1 MTARAERSPHTDDR
15 SGTTGPGDRL
25 DSLRRMSDG
34 ATTPTATGPA
44 GADERG
50 LTAAE
55 VAARVADGRVNHVP
69 SDPSRTTAQIL
80 RANVLTPINAIIGTL
95 LVLIVIADG
104 IGPDMLFGGV
114 IVANSLIG
122 TIQELRARAALDR
135 LAVLNT
141 PHATVVR
148 DGEVV
153 ELEIDQVVQDD
164 LLMLGPGTQVVVD
177 GEVVTSHGLELN
189 EALLTGESD
198 PIHKQPGDEVMSGS
212 FVAAG
217 SGTFRATKVGA
228 ESYAASLAG
237 AAKEFTLV
245 HSELRDG
252 INKILK
258 FLMLVLPPVAAI
270 LLLRL
275 LGSSDDWRDAL
286 SGTVAAAVA
295 MVPDGLVLLT
305 SLAFMAGVVKLSRRN
320 ALLREL
326 ASVEL
331 LARVDTLCLDKTGT
345 ITTGEIVAAGVEE
358 LGDGPAVEPLLAALA
373 ASDPDPNATLLA
385 IGRAYPD
392 DPGWTLVDTVPFS
405 SARKWS
411 AASFDGHGALY
422 LGAPEFLAPDDAEVA
437 SKVGEQAELGRR
449 VVLLATASALT
460 GEELPDDLVPR
471 ALVLLEDDV
480 RDDAED
486 TLCYL
491 SEQGIGLKVIS
502 GDHPGTVAA
511 VAARAGVP
519 DAQRVMDARELPL
532 DDDEALADAIES
544 HTVFGRVKPE
554 QKRAMVRALQSR
566 GHVVGMT
573 GDGVNDVLALKDADM
588 GIAMGAGSA
597 ASRAVA
603 QLVLLENRFSV
614 LPGVLAEG
622 RRVINSVER
631 AANLFIYG
639 TVYSVCMALVIT
651 LVGTDYPFLP
661 RHLTLV
667 RSLSVGI
674 PGFFLALAPDPRRAR
689 TGFVPRVVR
698 FAIPAGVIAAIAAL
712 TAYFY
717 ALEVADT
724 SLTDARSAATITLLA
739 VGLLILLRLTGTLP
753 PWRWALVGA
762 MAAGI
767 VLVLAVP
774 VAATFFDLDDP
785 PESVWGAMGAAVL
798 VAAVAIR
805 FVPVT
810 ADGGEVVELPERFRS
825 PTRAQRRASAA

>member
-1 MTARAERSPHTDDR
+1 
-15 SGTTGPGDRL
+15 
-25 DSLRRMSDG
+25 MSDP
-34 ATTPTATGPA
+34 ASTAASVATGS
-44 GADERG
+44 DSG

-55 VAARVADGRVNHVP
+55 VAERVADGRVNVVP

-80 RANVLTPINAIIGTL
+80 RANVLTPVNAIIGTL

-148 DGEVV
+148 DGVVADLAVEEVV
-153 ELEIDQVVQDD
+153 ADD
-164 LLMLGPGTQVVVD
+164 LLLLSPGAQVVVD
-177 GEVVTSHGLELN
+177 GEVVRSSGLELN
-189 EALLTGESD
+189 ESLLTGESD
-198 PIHKQPGDEVMSGS
+198 PVHKQPGDEVMSGS

-217 SGTFRATKVGA
+217 SGAFRATKIGA

-245 HSELRDG
+245 HSELRTG
-252 INKILK
+252 INRILK
-258 FLMLVLPPVAAI
+258 FLMVALPPIALI
-270 LLLRL
+270 LLWRL
-275 LGSSDDWRDAL
+275 WSTGDGWRSAL

-345 ITTGEIVAAGVEE
+345 ITTGEIVAAGIDE
-358 LGDGPAVEPLLAALA
+358 LAVPSGADVEPVERLLAALA
-373 ASDPDPNATLLA
+373 SSDPDPNATLLA
-385 IGRAYPD
+385 IGRAHTEN
-392 DPGWTLVDTVPFS
+392 PGWTLVDTVPFS

-411 AASFDGHGALY
+411 AASFEGHGAVY
-422 LGAPEFLAPDDAEVA
+422 LGAPEFLAPGDPDVA
-437 SKVGEQAELGRR
+437 DRVGAQAADGRR

-460 GEELPDDLVPR
+460 GDELPTDLVPR
-471 ALVLLEDDV
+471 ALVLLEDDI

-486 TLCYL
+486 TLAYL
-491 SEQGIGLKVIS
+491 SSQQIDLKVIS

-519 DAQRVMDARELPL
+519 DAHKVMDARDLPL
-532 DDDEALADAIES
+532 DDEDALAAAVDA
-544 HTVFGRVKPE
+544 HAVFGRVKPQ

-639 TVYSVCMALVIT
+639 TVYSVCMAVVISV
-651 LVGTDYPFLP
+651 VGTDYPFLP

-674 PGFFLALAPDPRRAR
+674 PGFFLALAPDPRMAR
-689 TGFVPRVVR
+689 TGFVPRVIR
-698 FAIPAGVIAAIAAL
+698 FAIPAGLIAAAAAL
-712 TAYFY
+712 TVYFY
-717 ALEVADT
+717 AREVADT

-739 VGLLILLRLTGTLP
+739 VGLILLLRLTRTLP
-753 PWRWALVGA
+753 PWRWILVGS

-767 VLVLAVP
+767 VLVLGIP
-774 VAATFFDLDDP
+774 AAAEFFDLDYP
-785 PESVWGAMGAAVL
+785 PETVWEAMGATVL
-798 VAAVAIR
+798 VAAIAVQ

-810 ADGGEVVELPERFRS
+810 ADGGDVVELPERFRPPS
-825 PTRAQRRASAA
+825 RKDRSKLDAVA

>member
-1 MTARAERSPHTDDR
+1 MSDPASTAASDASG
-15 SGTTGPGDRL
+15 SGT
-25 DSLRRMSDG
+25 DG
-34 ATTPTATGPA
+34 ADATRADATGPDPS
-44 GADERG
+44 GPDSG

-55 VAARVADGRVNHVP
+55 VAERVADGRVNVVP

-80 RANVLTPINAIIGTL
+80 RANVLTPVNAIIGTL

-148 DGEVV
+148 DGVTADLSVEEVV
-153 ELEIDQVVQDD
+153 ADD
-164 LLMLGPGTQVVVD
+164 LLVLSPGAQVVVD
-177 GEVVTSHGLELN
+177 GEVVRSSGLELN
-189 EALLTGESD
+189 ESLLTGESD
-198 PIHKQPGDEVMSGS
+198 PVHKQPGDEVMSGS

-245 HSELRDG
+245 HSELRTG
-252 INKILK
+252 VNQILK
-258 FLMLVLPPVAAI
+258 FLMVALPPIALI
-270 LLLRL
+270 LLWRL
-275 LGSSDDWRDAL
+275 WSTGDGWQSAL

-345 ITTGEIVAAGVEE
+345 ITTGEIVAAGIDELDLPDGADGAEPVES
-358 LGDGPAVEPLLAALA
+358 LLAALA
-373 ASDPDPNATLLA
+373 SSDPDPNATLLA
-385 IGRAYPD
+385 IGRAHTD

-411 AASFDGHGALY
+411 AASFDGHGAVF
-422 LGAPEFLAPDDAEVA
+422 LGAPEFLAPDSSEVA
-437 SKVGEQAELGRR
+437 DRVGTQAADGRR
-449 VVLLATASALT
+449 VVLLATAAELT
-460 GEELPDDLVPR
+460 GDELPPDLVPR
-471 ALVLLEDDV
+471 ALVLLEDDI
-480 RDDAED
+480 RDDAAD
-486 TLCYL
+486 TLAYL
-491 SEQGIGLKVIS
+491 SSQHIDLKVIS

-519 DAQRVMDARELPL
+519 DAHKVMDARDLPL
-532 DDDEALADAIES
+532 DDDEALADAVDA
-544 HTVFGRVKPE
+544 HAVFGRVKPQ

-566 GHVVGMT
+566 SHVVGMT

-639 TVYSVCMALVIT
+639 TVYSVCMAVVISI
-651 LVGTDYPFLP
+651 VGTEYPFLP

-674 PGFFLALAPDPRRAR
+674 PGFFLALAPDPRMAR

-698 FAIPAGVIAAIAAL
+698 FAIPAGVIAAAAAL
-712 TAYFY
+712 TVYFY
-717 ALEVADT
+717 AREVADT

-739 VGLLILLRLTGTLP
+739 VGLILLLRLTRTLP
-753 PWRWALVGA
+753 PWRWILVGS
-762 MAAGI
+762 MAAAI
-767 VLVLAVP
+767 VLVLGIP
-774 VAATFFDLDDP
+774 FAAEFFDLDYP
-785 PESVWGAMGAAVL
+785 PETVWEAMGATVL
-798 VAAVAIR
+798 VAAIAVQ

-810 ADGGEVVELPERFRS
+810 ADGGDVVELPDRFRPPS
-825 PTRAQRRASAA
+825 RKDRASVDAVA

>member
-1 MTARAERSPHTDDR
+1 
-15 SGTTGPGDRL
+15 
-25 DSLRRMSDG
+25 MSDRPS
-34 ATTPTATGPA
+34 TTPTAVGPVD
-44 GADERG
+44 ADGRG

-55 VAARVADGRVNHVP
+55 VAERVADGRVNHVP
-69 SDPSRTTAQIL
+69 SDPSRTTSQIL
-80 RANVLTPINAIIGTL
+80 RANVLTPVNAIIGTL

-141 PHATVVR
+141 PHAVVVR
-148 DGEVV
+148 DGETA
-153 ELEIDQVVQDD
+153 ELEVEQVVADD
-164 LLMLGPGTQVVVD
+164 LLVLSPGAQVVVD
-177 GEVVTSHGLELN
+177 GEVVTSTGLELN
-189 EALLTGESD
+189 ESLLTGESD
-198 PIHKQPGDEVMSGS
+198 PVHKQPGDEVMSGS

-228 ESYAASLAG
+228 DSYAASLAG

-252 INKILK
+252 INMILK
-258 FLMLVLPPVAAI
+258 FLMVALPPIAI
-270 LLLRL
+270 VLLVRL
-275 LGSSDDWRDAL
+275 WGTSEDWRDAL

-358 LGDGPAVEPLLAALA
+358 LDGRSGAGADGAAPGDGDGPGPSVDEMLAALA

-385 IGRAYPD
+385 IGRAHPD
-392 DPGWTLVDTVPFS
+392 DPGWALVDTVPFS

-411 AASFDGHGALY
+411 AASFDGHGALF
-422 LGAPEFLAPDDAEVA
+422 LGAPEFLAPGDAEVA
-437 SKVGEQAELGRR
+437 DRVGEQAALGRR
-449 VVLLATASALT
+449 VVLLATASGLT
-460 GEELPDDLVPR
+460 GDELPDDLHPR
-471 ALVLLEDDV
+471 ALVLLEDDI

-486 TLCYL
+486 TLGYL

-511 VAARAGVP
+511 VATRAGVP
-519 DAQRVMDARELPL
+519 DAQRVMDARDLPL
-532 DDDEALADAIES
+532 DDDEALAEAVES

-651 LVGTDYPFLP
+651 VVGTDYPFLP

-689 TGFVPRVVR
+689 TGFVPRVIR
-698 FAIPAGVIAAIAAL
+698 FAIPAGAIAAAAAL
-712 TAYFY
+712 TVYFF
-717 ALEVADT
+717 AREVADT
-724 SLTDARSAATITLLA
+724 SLVDARSAATITLLA
-739 VGLLILLRLTGTLP
+739 VGLLLLLRLTRTLP
-753 PWRWALVGA
+753 PWRWILVGS

-767 VLVLAVP
+767 VLVLAIP
-774 VAATFFDLDDP
+774 FASEFFDLVRP
-785 PESVWGAMGAAVL
+785 PETVWEAIGVTVL
-798 VAAVAIR
+798 VAAIAVR

-810 ADGGEVVELPERFRS
+810 ADGGEVVELPDRFRPPS
-825 PTRAQRRASAA
+825 RKERADRTPAA

>member
-1 MTARAERSPHTDDR
+1 
-15 SGTTGPGDRL
+15 
-25 DSLRRMSDG
+25 MSDG
-34 ATTPTATGPA
+34 PEHAPSTDPATVASAAAPA
-44 GADERG
+44 AGTVTSERG

-55 VAARVADGRVNHVP
+55 VAERIADGRVNHVP

-80 RANVLTPINAIIGTL
+80 RANVLTPVNAIIGTL

-135 LAVLNT
+135 LAVLST
-141 PHATVVR
+141 PHATVIR
-148 DGEVV
+148 DGETSDLEV
-153 ELEIDQVVQDD
+153 EQVVADD
-164 LLMLGPGTQVVVD
+164 LLVLSPGAQVVVD
-177 GEVVTSHGLELN
+177 GEVVSSSGLELN
-189 EALLTGESD
+189 ESLLTGESD
-198 PIHKQPGDEVMSGS
+198 PVHKQPGDEVMSGS

-258 FLMLVLPPVAAI
+258 FLMVALPPIALI
-270 LLLRL
+270 LLWRL
-275 LGSSDDWRDAL
+275 WGTSDDWRDAL

-345 ITTGEIVAAGVEE
+345 ITTGEIVAAGIEE
-358 LGDGPAVEPLLAALA
+358 LGAGSDGGSSNGSSAADTVDDLLAALA

-385 IGRAYPD
+385 IGRAHAAA
-392 DPGWTLVDTVPFS
+392 PGWQLVDSVPFS

-411 AASFDGHGALY
+411 AASFDGHGAVY
-422 LGAPEFLAPDDAEVA
+422 LGAPEFLAPGDDEVA
-437 SKVGEQAELGRR
+437 TKVGEQAALGRR
-449 VVLLATASALT
+449 VVLLATAAELA
-460 GEELPDDLVPR
+460 GDELPDDLDAR
-471 ALVLLEDDV
+471 ALVLLEDDI
-480 RDDAED
+480 RDDAEE
-486 TLCYL
+486 TLDYL

-519 DAQRVMDARELPL
+519 DATEVMDARDLPL
-532 DDDEALADAIES
+532 DDDEALAEAVEA

-639 TVYSVCMALVIT
+639 TVYSVCMALVISV
-651 LVGTDYPFLP
+651 VGTDYPFLP

-698 FAIPAGVIAAIAAL
+698 FAIPAGAIAAAAAL
-712 TAYFY
+712 AVYFY
-717 ALEVADT
+717 AREVADT

-739 VGLLILLRLTGTLP
+739 VGLLLLLRLTRTLP
-753 PWRWALVGA
+753 PWRWILVGS

-767 VLVLAVP
+767 VLVLAIP
-774 VAATFFDLDDP
+774 ATAEFFDLDYP
-785 PESVWGAMGAAVL
+785 PDTVWEAMGVAVL
-798 VAAVAIR
+798 AAAIAVR

-810 ADGGEVVELPERFRS
+810 ADGGEVVELPERFRPPS
-825 PTRAQRRASAA
+825 RRERTGDTTAA